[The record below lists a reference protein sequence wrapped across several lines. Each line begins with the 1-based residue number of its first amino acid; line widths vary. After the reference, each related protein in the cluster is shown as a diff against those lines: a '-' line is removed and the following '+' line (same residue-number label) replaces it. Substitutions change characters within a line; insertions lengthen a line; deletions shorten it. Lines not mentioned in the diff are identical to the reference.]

1 MITIEKFAG
10 LITNASPYA
19 LPGGACVEQINIQ
32 CLAPGKLQGR
42 GGMAQV
48 ATVGTGQV
56 VSAVR
61 LPIGATEKVVCQ
73 AGSQVIVVTV

>member
-1 MITIEKFAG
+1 MIVIEKFAG

-19 LPGGACVEQINIQ
+19 LPGGACVEQVNLQ
-32 CLAPGKLQGR
+32 CLAPGKIQGR
-42 GGMAQV
+42 AGLSQA
-48 ATVGTGQV
+48 ATVGAGQV

-61 LPIGATEKVVCQ
+61 QPTGATEQVVCQ